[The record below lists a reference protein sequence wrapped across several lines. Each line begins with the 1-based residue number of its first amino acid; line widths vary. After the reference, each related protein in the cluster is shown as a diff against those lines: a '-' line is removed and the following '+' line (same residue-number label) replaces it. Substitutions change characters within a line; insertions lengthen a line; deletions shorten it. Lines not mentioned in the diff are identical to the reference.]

1 METLG
6 LSGSAERSEGR
17 LKSLFWPSIQNGT
30 DVDYLGAQGYWVCT
44 IIAIL
49 SFVLLVIGGQPIT
62 GVAVLLFY
70 YVGGVGVRE
79 RSRYAALVVFLMY
92 LLDTFLAPGVIR
104 IILSALMLSNLR
116 ATWIAASWRPESED
130 AALPLRLNETFTDK
144 LADQLPPWLWPKARI
159 AYYIYSVGF
168 LLLVL
173 AGLAS
178 MAVKGKI
185 PH

>member
-44 IIAIL
+44 IVAIV
-49 SFVLLVIGGQPIT
+49 SFVFLAINGQPIT

-79 RSRYAALVVFLMY
+79 RSYYAALVVFIMY
-92 LLDTFLAPGVIR
+92 LLDTLLAPGIVR
-104 IILSALMLSNLR
+104 IILSALLLSNLR
-116 ATWIAASWRPESED
+116 ATWIAATWRPESEE
-130 AALPLRLNETFTDK
+130 AALPPRLNETFTDK
-144 LADQLPPWLWPKARI
+144 LADQLPTWLWPKVRV
-159 AYYIYSVGF
+159 AYYIYSAGF
-168 LLLVL
+168 LLLVIV
-173 AGLAS
+173 GLAS
-178 MAVKGKI
+178 MAMKMKA